1 MVAPLIGAGIRAA
14 GAAARGLAKKFG
26 KKTEE
31 PRERFKSSYDKAK
44 EAEDKIKAA
53 AEKRE
58 KIKEGVKTTAK
69 TTAKAAGATG
79 AAGATYI
86 VGEGMSPSQ
95 TGPVSEAIRKMHQAE
110 RRNREEAEKEPVKK
124 KAGGM
129 VKSSASKRA
138 DGIAIRGKTKGRMV

>member
-58 KIKEGVKTTAK
+58 KIKEGVKTAAK
-69 TTAKAAGATG
+69 KRQKPQVLQELLAQP
-79 AAGATYI
+79 I
-86 VGEGMSPSQ
+86 SLVR
-95 TGPVSEAIRKMHQAE
+95 VCRHRKLAL
-110 RRNREEAEKEPVKK
+110 
-124 KAGGM
+124 
-129 VKSSASKRA
+129 
-138 DGIAIRGKTKGRMV
+138 